1 MRVLLVNNASGVHEY
16 LRRGL
21 KELGHEVVLA
31 LPGVGNYQ
39 SRAADAHFGVAGQTF
54 KARTRR
60 LFEPIAKLRELGK
73 FDVVNYQLGLTLF
86 SSPVSRYADL
96 RMLKSSGARLSY
108 YGLGCDEASLLRVRP
123 DVESLPC
130 TDCMAYD
137 ANGKSCTRLRIDRR
151 PRASRGARLFDFAVS
166 AAYIYDH
173 GLDFFPNAS
182 KAKIQFPIDTRG
194 LGFSPALARP
204 RPLIVH
210 SPTKVG
216 FKGTRH
222 VLEALRL
229 LAERRDDFE
238 FRLVRGLSHADY
250 IRTMQDCDIYVDQIF
265 SADSFGIAA
274 LENMACGKVV
284 VSGNGPLG
292 WGSFPFM
299 RQAPIVRAAIEPGV
313 LAGIL
318 SDLLDRKRDFP
329 AMAEQG
335 RHYVREHHDHVAVAA
350 RFVALWSGE
359 AQASIPD
366 GAESGMPA
374 ARNVAVSLA
383 APRVS
388 PTR

>member
-1 MRVLLVNNASGVHEY
+1 M
-16 LRRGL
+16 
-21 KELGHEVVLA
+21 
-31 LPGVGNYQ
+31 
-39 SRAADAHFGVAGQTF
+39 AGQTF
-54 KARTRR
+54 ARTRR

-130 TDCMAYD
+130 TECMAYD
-137 ANGKSCTRLRIDRR
+137 ANGKNCAKLRLNRR

-250 IRTMQDCDIYVDQIF
+250 IRTMQDCDIYVDQIL

-284 VSGNGPLG
+284 VSGNGRWGGAASRSCGKRRSCGLRLNRAYWPASFRTCLIGNGISCHGRAGAPLRARASRPRG
-292 WGSFPFM
+292 GGSPL
-299 RQAPIVRAAIEPGV
+299 RRAVSASAGV
-313 LAGIL
+313 DSRRRG
-318 SDLLDRKRDFP
+318 KRD
-329 AMAEQG
+329 AGGAQCRCVLG
-335 RHYVREHHDHVAVAA
+335 RAPGFADAIA
-350 RFVALWSGE
+350 RLGL
-359 AQASIPD
+359 
-366 GAESGMPA
+366 
-374 ARNVAVSLA
+374 RRRCL
-383 APRVS
+383 R
-388 PTR
+388 